1 MNTQNSN
8 DGEWRKS
15 GSLFLRFACILVYA
29 LAVAGYAVWS
39 YREHKTALLAEIDSN
54 LLQAARSL
62 KYLLAPDFHD
72 RALAQDSI
80 AKDEELRNRKLV
92 TDFGVESGFKWVY
105 TLVEKDG
112 AFFFSAPSVTEEEAK
127 ELDSWYFY
135 PYEDVPEEFVAA
147 WRENRTVFVDYTD
160 QWGTFRSVALPQR
173 SPGGRRYLA
182 CADRDIGDID
192 ALLRRNLLHSAAVA
206 LFFFFAGA
214 PLLLL
219 LAHVYRTHT
228 AALQDLN
235 AELRLHKD
243 TLEVQVRDRTA
254 ALRQETKRLQEALAN
269 VRTLSG
275 LIPICDSCKKIRDD
289 KGYWNQLEIYIQKN
303 SNAMFS
309 HGLCPDCVE
318 KLYPKFESA
327 DDPPPDAPP
336 PIRGRLRP
344 APAPRLTP
352 TADGGSMAS

>member
-1 MNTQNSN
+1 MNTQDSN

-105 TLVEKDG
+105 TLAEMDG

-147 WRENRTVFVDYTD
+147 FRENRTVYVDYTD
-160 QWGTFRSVALPQR
+160 QWGTFRSVALPEQ

-182 CADRDIGDID
+182 CADLEISGID
-192 ALLRRNLLHSAAVA
+192 RLLHRDLLESAFTA
-206 LFFFFAGA
+206 LFF
-214 PLLLL
+214 L
-219 LAHVYRTHT
+219 LACVPFVLFLTFQYRTHT
-228 AALQDLN
+228 ADLEALN
-235 AELRLHKD
+235 AELLDHKAH
-243 TLEVQVRDRTA
+243 LEEQVHERTA
-254 ALRQETKRLQEALAN
+254 ALQQETRQLQEALAN
-269 VRTLSG
+269 VRTLRG
-275 LIPICDSCKKIRDD
+275 LLPICAACKKIRDD
-289 KGYWNQLEIYIQKN
+289 KGYWNQLELYIQQN
-303 SNAMFS
+303 SDAEFT
-309 HGLCPDCVE
+309 HGLCPECIR
-318 KLYPKFESA
+318 KLYPEFAEA
-327 DDPPPDAPP
+327 AVPPPPDPNAPN
-336 PIRGRLRP
+336 GQS
-344 APAPRLTP
+344 PR
-352 TADGGSMAS
+352 A

>member
-1 MNTQNSN
+1 MKI
-8 DGEWRKS
+8 RKS
-15 GSLFLRFACILVYA
+15 SNGKRRGPLFLRFACILVYA

-39 YREHKTALLAEIDSN
+39 YREHKTALLAKIDSD

-72 RALAQDSI
+72 RALAKDSI

-92 TDFGVESGFKWVY
+92 TEFGVESGFKWVY
-105 TLVEKDG
+105 TLAEMDG

-160 QWGTFRSVALPQR
+160 QWGTFRSVALPQQ

-182 CADRDIGDID
+182 CADRDISEID
-192 ALLRRNLLHSAAVA
+192 ALLRRNLLQSAAVA
-206 LFFFFAGA
+206 LFFFLAGA
-214 PLLLL
+214 PFLLLL
-219 LAHVYRTHT
+219 THVFRTHT
-228 AALQDLN
+228 SALQDLN

-243 TLEVQVRDRTA
+243 NLEVQVRDRTA
-254 ALRQETKRLQEALAN
+254 ALQKETERLQEALAN

-275 LIPICDSCKKIRDD
+275 LIPICASCKKIRDD

-303 SNAMFS
+303 SDALFS
-309 HGLCPDCVE
+309 HGLCPDCVQ
-318 KLYPKFESA
+318 KLYPEFANA
-327 DDPPPDAPP
+327 DDVVPPPAAPP
-336 PIRGRLRP
+336 PS
-344 APAPRLTP
+344 A
-352 TADGGSMAS
+352 